1 MKIITKN
8 YANITLLKV
17 EQKQVLKLLA
27 DLGRHAYVV
36 SDGTSEV
43 MERDAVIYDEE
54 LDQLDAKVV
63 SSLAQRLSKSLHCVA
78 FAVINYNDETL
89 LFWLYRAGE
98 LIDSY
103 NSQPGYLDPKL
114 EENTPPMGANPE
126 KMAKV
131 FKDASLQEIGPIT
144 RRPSYPDE
152 NYCTATDRHADIVSV
167 LRLPRF
173 AVGTGF
179 YTVKIGDIP
188 ADLVAGDFVP
198 VNIK

>member
-1 MKIITKN
+1 MKITTKN

-27 DLGRHAYVV
+27 EEGRHAYVV
-36 SDGTSEV
+36 SDGTSEM

-54 LDQLDAKVV
+54 LDELDAKVV
-63 SSLAQRLSKSLHCVA
+63 SEMAQRISKQLRCVA

-89 LFWLYRAGE
+89 LTWLYRSGE
-98 LIDSY
+98 LIDAY
-103 NSQPGYLDPKL
+103 NSQPGYLNSKL
-114 EENTPPMGANPE
+114 EENHQPIGANPD

-131 FKDASLQEIGPIT
+131 FKNIQLTDLSPIT

>member
-36 SDGTSEV
+36 SDGTSEM

-63 SSLAQRLSKSLHCVA
+63 ASLTQRISKALHCVA

-89 LFWLYRAGE
+89 LTWLYKAGE
-98 LIDSY
+98 LIDAY

-114 EENTPPMGANPE
+114 EENTPPTGANPE

-131 FKDASLQEIGPIT
+131 FKDAPLSELGPIT

-167 LRLPRF
+167 LR
-173 AVGTGF
+173 
-179 YTVKIGDIP
+179 ICS
-188 ADLVAGDFVP
+188 
-198 VNIK
+198 